1 MLKGAD
7 VFRNLGC
14 DGKSDLVITFNSH
27 AFKVD
32 VKLWTSTP
40 RGTVTPVDVYPVV
53 VVARDPSDIASWIVR
68 WRGKTKANITT
79 DHFKPNCPP
88 GLENFWD

>member
-14 DGKSDLVITFNSH
+14 DGKSDLVVSFDGTV
-27 AFKVD
+27 FKVD
-32 VKLWTSTP
+32 VKLWTASP
-40 RGTVTPVDVYPVV
+40 RGTTKPADIYPVIV
-53 VVARDPSDIASWIVR
+53 EACTPSDITSWIVR
-68 WRGKTKANITT
+68 WRGKTKANRST
-79 DHFKPNCPP
+79 DYFQPNCPP